1 MQGDVSP
8 FIFFINILQGG
19 WEHITVRGNA
29 TEASRV
35 AMHDT
40 SEENPAVSKDLE
52 DEESKGKT
60 EQSKTP
66 LMVSES
72 QELDRNAVNC

>member
-1 MQGDVSP
+1 MT
-8 FIFFINILQGG
+8 FLLLYFFLNLSQGG
-19 WEHITVRGNA
+19 WEHVTVRGNA

-35 AMHDT
+35 AVHDT
-40 SEENPAVSKDLE
+40 SEEHPAGSKDLE
-52 DEESKGKT
+52 DEESKGKR
-60 EQSKTP
+60 ELSKTP

>member
-1 MQGDVSP
+1 MFLLLYFSID
-8 FIFFINILQGG
+8 ILQGG

-35 AMHDT
+35 AVHDT
-40 SEENPAVSKDLE
+40 AEENPVVPKDLE
-52 DEESKGKT
+52 DEASKERT
-60 EQSKTP
+60 EHSRTP

-72 QELDRNAVNC
+72 QELDRNAVHC